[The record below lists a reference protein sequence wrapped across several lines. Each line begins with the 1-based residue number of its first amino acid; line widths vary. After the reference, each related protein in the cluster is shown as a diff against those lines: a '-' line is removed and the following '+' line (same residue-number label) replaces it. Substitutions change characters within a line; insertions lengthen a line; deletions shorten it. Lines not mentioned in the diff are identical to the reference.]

1 MFKNFIYI
9 LFVLS
14 LIVSI
19 EASARDKIIL
29 SVDNYPPYID
39 ARKNNKGKL
48 AKVVTDIFK
57 MQGYDV
63 KYQFMSWPETEMA
76 ITEGSSFSFMWYKT
90 EQRTENWIFSEPIT
104 SLNTSFL
111 YHKDSKLKFERLDQ
125 LRRYKVGITEGYSY
139 GKYFDDYKSQ
149 LNLIKSISD
158 YEGIKKL
165 LASETDLL
173 LIEPLVAKSLL
184 ADWFSDE
191 VNNVKLNYI
200 NYLSNQP
207 IYLVC
212 SQQYVS
218 CGYLMQK
225 FNYALRE
232 LKASN
237 TLKIE

>member
-1 MFKNFIYI
+1 MYKYLPYVI
-9 LFVLS
+9 LLLFLC
-14 LIVSI
+14 
-19 EASARDKIIL
+19 SALKINAKDSIIL

-48 AKVVTDIFK
+48 AKIITDIFK

-63 KYQFMSWPETEMA
+63 KYQFMSWPETEIA
-76 ITEGSSFSFMWYKT
+76 ITGGNSFSFMWYKT
-90 EQRTENWIFSEPIT
+90 EQRTKNWIFSDPIT

-111 YHKDSKLKFERLDQ
+111 YRKNNKFKLERIDQ
-125 LRRYKVGITEGYSY
+125 LRRYSIGITKGYSY
-139 GKYFDDYKSQ
+139 GDYFDVYKEQ
-149 LNLIKSISD
+149 LKLVSSISD

-165 LASETDLL
+165 LAGETDLL

-184 ADWFSDE
+184 EDWFSDE
-191 VNNVKLNYI
+191 VDNTKLSYV

-218 CGYLMQK
+218 CAHLMQK
-225 FNYALRE
+225 FNFALRE

-237 TLKIE
+237 ALNIE

>member
-1 MFKNFIYI
+1 MFKNLSYT
-9 LFVLS
+9 LFLS
-14 LIVSI
+14 FLFTSI
-19 EASARDKIIL
+19 NISAKDKITL

-57 MQGYDV
+57 MQGYNV
-63 KYQFMSWPETEMA
+63 NYKFMSWPETEIA
-76 ITEGSSFSFMWYKT
+76 ITEGNSFSFMWYKT
-90 EQRTENWIFSEPIT
+90 EQRTKNWIFSDPIT

-111 YHKDSKLKFERLDQ
+111 YRKNTKLKLERIDQ
-125 LRRYKVGITEGYSY
+125 LRRYAIGITKGYSY
-139 GKYFDDYKSQ
+139 GDYFDAYKPQ
-149 LNLIKSISD
+149 LKLVSSISD

-165 LASETDLL
+165 LAGETDLL

-184 ADWFSDE
+184 EDWFSDE
-191 VNNVKLNYI
+191 VNNTKLSYV

-218 CGYLMQK
+218 CGHLMQK
-225 FNYALRE
+225 FNVALRE

-237 TLKIE
+237 ALNIE